1 LTDEAMNDRQPSA
14 ALISALTT
22 EHFVLQTAASS
33 TITEAG
39 VRSSLYVFAVSSSL
53 VAMGFAA
60 QLPAVFLPLVAAV
73 LPAVFLMGLMT
84 VVRLV
89 DLILENQQYLAGI
102 ARIRGRYRSLGSEAA
117 RYFAPEYGRWPEAA
131 VVPSLRHGPLIAT
144 LGTTATMVAFINS
157 VIGGAGVALALA
169 AVFGHNRLLAVGG
182 GIGAAAVLSAVFVAY
197 QQWRMRGI
205 QESANSLAVNG

>member
-1 LTDEAMNDRQPSA
+1 MTDETMKDGKPPA
-14 ALISALTT
+14 AVISALTT

-33 TITEAG
+33 TIAEAG

-53 VAMGFAA
+53 VAIGFAA
-60 QLPAVFLPLVAAV
+60 QLPAIFLPLVAAV

-102 ARIRGRYRSLGSEAA
+102 ARIRSHYRSLGSEAA
-117 RYFAPEYGRWPEAA
+117 QYFAPAYGRWPEAA
-131 VVPSLRHGPLIAT
+131 DVPSLRHGPLIAT

-157 VIGGAGVALALA
+157 VIGGAGVALVLA
-169 AVFGHNRLLAVGG
+169 SVFGHDRRLLAVSGSVSAA
-182 GIGAAAVLSAVFVAY
+182 IGLSAGFVAY
-197 QQWRMRGI
+197 QQWRMSGI
-205 QESANSLAVNG
+205 QPSQ

>member
-1 LTDEAMNDRQPSA
+1 LTDETMNGPKPSA
-14 ALISALTT
+14 AFISALTT

-33 TITEAG
+33 TIAEAG

-53 VAMGFAA
+53 VAMGFVA
-60 QLPAVFLPLVAAV
+60 QLPGVFLPFVAAV

-102 ARIRGRYRSLGSEAA
+102 ARIRSRYRSLGPEAA
-117 RYFAPEYGRWPEAA
+117 QSFAPAYGRWPEAA
-131 VVPSLRHGPLIAT
+131 EVPSLRHGPLIAT

-157 VIGGAGVALALA
+157 VIGGAGVALLLA
-169 AVFGHNRLLAVGG
+169 SVFGQGRRFLAVGG
-182 GIGAAAVLSAVFVAY
+182 GVSAAVVLSAVFVVY
-197 QQWRMRGI
+197 QQWRMSGI
-205 QESANSLAVNG
+205 PAMQRDSHQ